1 MTHETMKQPPTEV
14 DRSEAEDAH
23 RAGVWRHLR
32 MLGADPEL
40 ADDLTQEAFL
50 VWLRK
55 RPGDVTSERL
65 PAWLRGVAR
74 NLLRNAR
81 RQGRLVVEVPTDE
94 LAESVW
100 LQVAG
105 RSDGDDRLAALRECL
120 TMLAEPDRDLLDR
133 RYRDGDSLEA
143 LGASRGIDAEALRS
157 RLRRIQQRL
166 FECVQRRTRTHD

>member
-1 MTHETMKQPPTEV
+1 MKQPPTEV
-14 DRSEAEDAH
+14 DPKQAADAH

-40 ADDLTQEAFL
+40 ADDLTQETFL

-55 RPGDVTSERL
+55 RPSDVSSERL

-81 RQGRLVVEVPTDE
+81 RQGRIVVDVPTDE

-100 LQVAG
+100 LEVAG
-105 RSDGDDRLAALRECL
+105 SGDGDDRLAALRECL
-120 TMLAEPDRDLLDR
+120 AMLAEPDRDLLDR
-133 RYRDGDSLEA
+133 RYRDDESLDR
-143 LGASRGIDAEALRS
+143 LGASRGIDPEALRS

-166 FECVQRRTRTHD
+166 FECVQRRTRTHDE